1 MQTLCIIIQERASI
15 SIPFYRFGSWRFS
28 MGSWCNAKQ
37 LYFLFFIYVIVTG
50 WHWYS
55 RAYCSRNFKT
65 GQKFYVFKNYSYV
78 FLWHFIEYVT
88 VHSCR
93 PIHHLRRLV
102 RRSGSWTL
110 RFEKF
115 RLLLFNTL
123 DFPTCYAYVKI
134 NYQQGLIV
142 NSRKESLQHFKKPW
156 AHDHEPVTGL
166 LNAVKVSFFYPANS
180 KCLHVDKNS
189 QESFKFFSFSIIVM
203 HRL

>member
-1 MQTLCIIIQERASI
+1 M
-15 SIPFYRFGSWRFS
+15 
-28 MGSWCNAKQ
+28 
-37 LYFLFFIYVIVTG
+37 
-50 WHWYS
+50 
-55 RAYCSRNFKT
+55 
-65 GQKFYVFKNYSYV
+65 

-203 HRL
+203 HRLWSRLSWLGHLELAELLLRMLLKQWLHWTRYAYNLFLPFYSVFYQWS